1 MSFVSLNCVALRVTW
16 YRESD
21 ANSLRAATT
30 PEHHPLC
37 EVSAGDLALVE
48 YGITQ
53 RSLDAIRES
62 ESMCATC
69 QTRVAVIAANGLVF
83 TNSGLERM
91 FALLVEA
98 PADE

>member
-1 MSFVSLNCVALRVTW
+1 MSFVSLDCVALKVTW

-21 ANSLRAATT
+21 VNSLRAAVT
-30 PEHHPLC
+30 PEYHPLC
-37 EVSAGDLALVE
+37 VVSEGDLALIQ

-53 RSLDAIRES
+53 ASLDKIRES

-69 QTRVAVIAANGLVF
+69 QMRVAVIAANGLIF